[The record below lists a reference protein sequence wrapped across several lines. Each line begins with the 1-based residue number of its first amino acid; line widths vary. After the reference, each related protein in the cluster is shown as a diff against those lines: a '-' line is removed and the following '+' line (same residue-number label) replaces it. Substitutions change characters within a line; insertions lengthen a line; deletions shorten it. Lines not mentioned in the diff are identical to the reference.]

1 MSAFDELIAL
11 GGDRVEQRAPLGAR
25 TTYRV
30 GGSVRLL
37 VTLSSLAD
45 LDELGV
51 LMSATGLGVLCV
63 GNGSNLLV
71 EDGEHDVLVVHL
83 VDELATLTWRD
94 EGDAVVV
101 DAGAGL
107 DMPIAARRLASNG
120 VVGFEWAV
128 GVPGTVGG
136 GVAMNAGGHG
146 ADLAASIE
154 HATIWTDGATRTW
167 TKEALDLGYR
177 SSSLRVGDVVL
188 AARLRL
194 SRGDAAE
201 AEARVHDVVRW
212 RREHQPG
219 GANAGS
225 VFRNPPGDHAARL
238 IEAAGCKGL
247 RFASARVS
255 EKHANFIQADAAGRA
270 DDVFTLLSLVRD
282 RVLEHSG
289 VTLVC
294 EHRFIGFGVTP

>member
-1 MSAFDELIAL
+1 MSALDKLVAI
-11 GGDRVEQRAPLGAR
+11 GGARVEEHAPLGTR

-30 GGSVRLL
+30 GGSVRLF
-37 VTLSSLAD
+37 VTLSSHDD
-45 LDELGV
+45 LEELGP
-51 LMSATGLGVLCV
+51 LMSETGLGILSV

-71 EDGEHDVLVVHL
+71 EDGEHEVLVVRV
-83 VDELATLTWRD
+83 VDELATLAWHDR
-94 EGDAVVV
+94 EGHVVV

-107 DMPIAARRLASNG
+107 DMPKAARRLASDG

-128 GVPGTVGG
+128 GVPGTFGG

-146 ADLAASIE
+146 DDLAASIE
-154 HATIWTDGATRTW
+154 HATIWRDGETEIW
-167 TKEALDLGYR
+167 TKERLGLGYR
-177 SSSLRVGDVVL
+177 SSAVRVGDVVL
-188 AARLRL
+188 SATLSL
-194 SRGDAAE
+194 SRGDAAD
-201 AEARVHDVVRW
+201 AEQRIRDVVRW

-225 VFRNPPGDHAARL
+225 VFRNPPNDRAARL

-255 EKHANFIQADAAGRA
+255 EKHANFIQADVSGRA
-270 DDVFTLLSLVRD
+270 DDVFTLLSLVRE
-282 RVLEHSG
+282 RVLEDSG
-289 VTLVC
+289 VTLVS